1 MLIFLITLLGFT
13 IFSINPST
21 PQFRC
26 QVTGLLLLTSI
37 NFRWLITQKLPSVS
51 YLTLLDKYTIGC
63 LIFLVLLCIWH
74 SVVGSDI
81 LIPDID
87 QKKEKD
93 CYVFII
99 SAIVFVLYHLF
110 FVIWLLKK
118 IIDIQKLKFRIFNS
132 NVDKKHCAEVF
143 IDFDG

>member
-81 LIPDID
+81 LIPNID
-87 QKKEKD
+87 QKIEKD

-99 SAIVFVLYHLF
+99 SAVVFVLFHLF

-118 IIDIQKLKFRIFNS
+118 IINIQQLKFQILNS
-132 NVDKKHCAEVF
+132 KTDKTKCEEISIEIAE
-143 IDFDG
+143 